1 MLLRWAATIRPQILR
16 PLRLHFDGSNKQ
28 RLLCPNADPRD
39 FHSQSKRQKA
49 EKATKMKVEKPKQR
63 GINNSTL
70 YRVCQQVLNS
80 VTSYRIFCIKRQLYF
95 FLNLSEFFQFLSN
108 CFNLCYKNSQK
119 EFERIFED
127 SKRIKVAFII
137 ERTVKSNIGV
147 FQAKGNLPV
156 GKLFIALI
164 LCSRFAQTLNKTC
177 WNTL

>member
-70 YRVCQQVLNS
+70 YRVCQQVLDS
-80 VTSYRIFCIKRQLYF
+80 VTSYRIFCMKRQLYF
-95 FLNLSEFFQFLSN
+95 FLNLSEFFQFLSK
-108 CFNLCYKNSQK
+108 CVNLCYKNSQK

-127 SKRIKVAFII
+127 SKRIKKFRFFI
-137 ERTVKSNIGV
+137 ESTVNV
-147 FQAKGNLPV
+147 
-156 GKLFIALI
+156 
-164 LCSRFAQTLNKTC
+164 TLMYFRLKEIYQ
-177 WNTL
+177 